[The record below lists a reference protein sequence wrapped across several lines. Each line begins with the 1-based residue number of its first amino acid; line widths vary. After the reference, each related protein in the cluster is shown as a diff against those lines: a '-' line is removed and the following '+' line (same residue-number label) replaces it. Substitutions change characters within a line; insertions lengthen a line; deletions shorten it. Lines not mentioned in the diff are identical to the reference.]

1 MYVTLLLKQKELGT
15 CVAEQEAVGT
25 GWQGEPLVYFL
36 EEGRPSLIWLATAF
50 RNRKVI
56 NLNQN

>member
-25 GWQGEPLVYFL
+25 G
-36 EEGRPSLIWLATAF
+36 
-50 RNRKVI
+50 
-56 NLNQN
+56 